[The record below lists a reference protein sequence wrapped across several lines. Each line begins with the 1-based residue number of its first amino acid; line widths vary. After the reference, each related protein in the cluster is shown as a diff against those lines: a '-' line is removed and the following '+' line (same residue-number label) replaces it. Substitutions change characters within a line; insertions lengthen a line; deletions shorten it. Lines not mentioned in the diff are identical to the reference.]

1 MNFKSK
7 EIIKNLEEQI
17 ENGYS
22 LPIFKG
28 YIAVNKRGV
37 EKLIDDIYENLPKDI
52 FLAKEFLKKQNCE
65 IARDS
70 KSEMGKKKTIYDF
83 LKEFDI
89 AINNTISFPSYII
102 LNIREIEKLINQ
114 IYDTIPEEINKAEVL
129 SKQ

>member
-83 LKEFDI
+83 LKE
-89 AINNTISFPSYII
+89 Y
-102 LNIREIEKLINQ
+102 EIEKLINQ
-114 IYDTIPEEINKAEVL
+114 IYNTIPEEINKAEVL